1 MTTQPPATGS
11 GRDGAA
17 RCADCGTRAAPGQF
31 FCDSCG
37 AVLRWS
43 RHLAARGE
51 TAQDA
56 HARESDAPR
65 TEEPTSGQFAPRTGT
80 ARGTGVAQTAEAGP
94 AAGRSASRAEGDRV
108 PAGAV
113 GLAADPDDRDGSR
126 SVDLGASA
134 TGSTEPSP
142 GSGRA
147 TGRYADAE
155 DNAYA
160 DVAASFGQT
169 PSTATRTPE
178 TGGTPSGTRTS
189 GQPGPDPDRPGPGR
203 ADTSASSTEEPGTSA
218 SRRSEPL
225 TPEPHTTGVTDG
237 PTHTGGAEAASTA
250 PRPPASSATPG
261 AGDDAVARARS
272 LIVPV
277 ADGEPRGTPT
287 VSVPPV
293 LPGRPVADRPQ
304 VRDPGREPGADGGMP
319 CTWCGTPNRPDRHYC
334 VLCAMPRSGGPAVP
348 GRRPWWRRVL
358 DFRQREAPWAGDR
371 PRLRRSLGHLMT
383 WALWAVLL
391 TLLITAVVNADNAV
405 SAVRDHFSKRGPV
418 GPDSVEA
425 SRSYPRHDPE
435 LAFDKLSNTWWGPG
449 VNQSGEGEWVEARFD
464 QPTRLL
470 DVIITPGVSVR
481 ADELSESALPRR
493 VEAVITTADGR
504 KESRFLTL
512 DQAAGGQRRAFRAGE
527 VTAVRLIVRSAYA
540 ASADKQVAI
549 AEIEFFGP
557 SNSGR
562 SQ

>member
-1 MTTQPPATGS
+1 MTSQPPATGS

-37 AVLRWS
+37 AVLRWA
-43 RHLAARGE
+43 RHTARGE

-65 TEEPTSGQFAPRTGT
+65 TEEPASGQFATRTGN
-80 ARGTGVAQTAEAGP
+80 ARGTDDAHTAEARP
-94 AAGRSASRAEGDRV
+94 AAGRSASRAEGDR
-108 PAGAV
+108 AAEGGV
-113 GLAADPDDRDGSR
+113 GRDTGPDDRDGSR

-147 TGRYADAE
+147 TGQYADAE

-160 DVAASFGQT
+160 DVVASFGEA
-169 PSTATRTPE
+169 PSTATRTSE
-178 TGGTPSGTRTS
+178 TDGTPSGTRTS
-189 GQPGPDPDRPGPGR
+189 GEPGPDPDRPSPGR
-203 ADTSASSTEEPGTSA
+203 PDTSASSTEDPGTSA

-225 TPEPHTTGVTDG
+225 TPNPHTTGATDE
-237 PTHTGGAEAASTA
+237 PTRTGGAEAAPTA
-250 PRPPASSATPG
+250 PRPSASSATPA
-261 AGDDAVARARS
+261 AGDDTVARARS

-277 ADGEPRGTPT
+277 ADSDRRDAPT
-287 VSVPPV
+287 ASIPPV

-304 VRDPGREPGADGGMP
+304 VRNPGREPGADGGVP
-319 CTWCGTPNRPDRHYC
+319 CPWCGTSNRPDRHYC
-334 VLCAMPRSGGPAVP
+334 VLCAMPQSGGPAVP

-371 PRLRRSLGHLMT
+371 PRLKRGLGYLMT

-391 TLLITAVVNADNAV
+391 TVLITAVVNADDAV

-418 GPDSVEA
+418 GPDSVKA
-425 SRSYPRHDPE
+425 SRSYPRHGPE
-435 LAFDKLSNTWWGPG
+435 LAFDKLNNTWWGPG

-493 VEAVITTADGR
+493 VEAVITTAGGK

-512 DQAAGGQRRAFRAGE
+512 DQAAGGQRRAFRADE

-562 SQ
+562 SR